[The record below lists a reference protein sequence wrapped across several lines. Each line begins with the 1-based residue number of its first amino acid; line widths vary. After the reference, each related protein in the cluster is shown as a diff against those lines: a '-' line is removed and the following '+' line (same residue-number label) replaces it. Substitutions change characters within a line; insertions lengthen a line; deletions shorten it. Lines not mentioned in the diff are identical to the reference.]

1 MTADTILV
9 SCAICNGGVRPK
21 DGPLCPKCS
30 TGLQFDEAQH
40 AYYSD
45 GRRLPSVTQIIGEVI
60 HRKFYASEWHMNRGS
75 MLHEAIHLHLQGV
88 LDPES
93 VDSMIQPRLDAATK
107 FIKECNVTVIE
118 CEKRVASAG
127 LGYAGTV
134 DCIARIGK
142 DVCIVDWKST
152 LEPQAD
158 LQLGGYALLLKDHK
172 ITKAVAV
179 ELRDNGSYSCRW
191 LNQGQLKLASRT
203 FLALLTI
210 YGWMT
215 ANNIQGR
222 NQDGN
227 N

>member
-1 MTADTILV
+1 MMTLAET
-9 SCAICNGGVRPK
+9 
-21 DGPLCPKCS
+21 
-30 TGLQFDEAQH
+30 LQFNEAEH
-40 AYYSD
+40 AYYLD
-45 GRRLPSVTQIIGEVI
+45 GRRLPSVTQIIGGVI
-60 HRKFYASEWHMNRGS
+60 PRNFYASEWHLNRGV

-88 LDPES
+88 LDPDS
-93 VDSMIQPRLDAATK
+93 VDPIIQPRLDAATK
-107 FIKECNVTVIE
+107 FIEECNVTVTE

-127 LGYAGTV
+127 LGFAGTV
-134 DCIARIGK
+134 DCIAQIGK
-142 DVCIVDWKST
+142 DVCLVDWKST

-158 LQLGGYALLLKDHK
+158 LQLGGYALLLKDHN

-191 LNQGQLKLASRT
+191 LKQGQLKLASQT